1 MFRIV
6 LSLLVVFPSMV
17 MATPS
22 MHTLLSQG
30 EYVEPIVVIQQVE
43 MEHDGLVSAFD
54 MDIENDQLIYEIELI
69 NLDTNELI
77 AFEFDA
83 QDGSLKSKKLSQFAS
98 DDLDQIKA
106 AKVLIE
112 HNMSFSDLVKL
123 ATKNKSGYLI
133 EAELEHDLTISYLE
147 LKLLNVNNKHT
158 IAFDI
163 ENLRPLPLLQWD

>member
-43 MEHDGLVSAFD
+43 MDHNGLVSAFD

-83 QDGSLKSKKLSQFAS
+83 KDGSLMSKKLSHFAS

-106 AKVLIE
+106 AKVLID
-112 HNMSFSDLVKL
+112 HKMTFTDLIKL
-123 ATKNKSGYLI
+123 ATKNQSGYLI

-147 LKLLNVNNKHT
+147 LKLLNAASKHT

>member
-30 EYVEPIVVIQQVE
+30 GYVEPIVVIGSVE
-43 MEHDGLVSAFD
+43 AEYDGLVSSFD
-54 MDIENDQLIYEIELI
+54 MDIKNGQLIYEIDIL
-69 NLDTNELI
+69 NLDTNEVIEL
-77 AFEFDA
+77 EFDA
-83 QDGSLKSKKLSQFAS
+83 TDGNLVTKKLNVFES

-106 AKVLIE
+106 ARIVIAQG
-112 HNMSFSDLVKL
+112 MTFTDLVKL
-123 ATKNKSGYLI
+123 ATQDQPGYLI
-133 EAELEHDLTISYLE
+133 EAALDHDLAISYLE
-147 LKLLNVNNKHT
+147 LKLLNVSSKHT